1 MKSIIITIL
10 KAAFILTILSVGYLL
25 YDDYSTGK
33 KEEEK
38 KLKITEYSENIMS
51 LSKKGNY
58 TDAHKMLNELRVFIG
73 ESNDDYYNA
82 LEGLYRDEIKDI
94 VSNQSAT
101 AIKSIPLL
109 LSEIPVEGKE
119 SNHYS
124 EYEPYNRYVEAY
136 NKMCRYT
143 LELAVIN
150 EDINLAKKMLESFK
164 CTVDTDN
171 NNELQRD
178 CTEKESAV
186 DYCASHFNINVAN
199 YKKQISQPQKTNSPK
214 ANNVNSS
221 NKDRTPIHSNDFDIE
236 KEINEYNK
244 IIAREMAKSKE

>member
-1 MKSIIITIL
+1 
-10 KAAFILTILSVGYLL
+10 
-25 YDDYSTGK
+25 
-33 KEEEK
+33 
-38 KLKITEYSENIMS
+38 
-51 LSKKGNY
+51 
-58 TDAHKMLNELRVFIG
+58 
-73 ESNDDYYNA
+73 
-82 LEGLYRDEIKDI
+82 
-94 VSNQSAT
+94 
-101 AIKSIPLL
+101 
-109 LSEIPVEGKE
+109 
-119 SNHYS
+119 
-124 EYEPYNRYVEAY
+124 
-136 NKMCRYT
+136 MCRYT

-164 CTVDTDN
+164 CTVATDN

-221 NKDRTPIHSNDFDIE
+221 NKDRTPSHSNDFDIE